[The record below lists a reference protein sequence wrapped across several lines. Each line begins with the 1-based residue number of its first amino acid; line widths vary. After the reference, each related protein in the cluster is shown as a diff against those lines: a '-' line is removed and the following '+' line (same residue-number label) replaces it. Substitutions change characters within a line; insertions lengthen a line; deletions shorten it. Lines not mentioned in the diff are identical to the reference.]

1 MTGVAHYTDF
11 AGQEGIAPVA
21 IAIDH
26 MGTAGADGTI
36 IPAYPWLNKTVVL
49 AILIGYCSVIL
60 VLLMAQSRVFMSM
73 SHDGLLPPVFSKIHR
88 RFRTPAVNNLICMTA
103 VASLAAFV
111 PAGMAGEMT
120 SIGTLLAFT
129 LVCAGV
135 LIVRKTMPHVPR
147 TFRTPFCALRACGW
161 HHHMSLSHDIPACR
175 HLDTSRALDAHRP

>member
-1 MTGVAHYTDF
+1 M
-11 AGQEGIAPVA
+11 A

-36 IPAYPWLNKTVVL
+36 IPAYPWLNKAVVL
-49 AILIGYCSVIL
+49 AILVGYCSVIL

-135 LIVRKTMPHVPR
+135 LIVRKPCPTCHALSARLLCPSCLWLASSHV
-147 TFRTPFCALRACGW
+147 
-161 HHHMSLSHDIPACR
+161 SVS
-175 HLDTSRALDAHRP
+175 